1 MALMLCAAHG
11 GIMNGRVSRSRLA
24 ISLLLAALLALQA
37 SCSSWQQ
44 TRALSEP
51 VARQVHYTQ
60 LRAELVGGQMVV
72 VRDPWFSGDTLY
84 GWPEAK
90 PQPSNT
96 KPELYGR
103 PEGRPQESA
112 TPHEESD
119 RVAIPVGQIANLEAR
134 HLSAGKTVLAVLGV
148 GVAVIVVMA
157 ALTIASDE
165 FYH

>member
-24 ISLLLAALLALQA
+24 ISLLLAALLLFLTA
-37 SCSSWQQ
+37 CSSWQQ
-44 TRALSEP
+44 THALSEP
-51 VARQVHYTQ
+51 VARQAHYTQ
-60 LRAELVGGQMVV
+60 LRAELVGGQVV
-72 VRDPWFSGDTLY
+72 KVRDPWFSGDTLY

-90 PQPSNT
+90 PQPSST

-103 PEGRPQESA
+103 SEGRPQESA

-119 RVAIPVGQIANLEAR
+119 PVAIPVGQIAKLEAR
-134 HLSAGKTVLAVLGV
+134 HLSAGKTVFGVLGV
-148 GVAVIVVMA
+148 CVATIVVLF
-157 ALTIASDE
+157 ALSLASGD